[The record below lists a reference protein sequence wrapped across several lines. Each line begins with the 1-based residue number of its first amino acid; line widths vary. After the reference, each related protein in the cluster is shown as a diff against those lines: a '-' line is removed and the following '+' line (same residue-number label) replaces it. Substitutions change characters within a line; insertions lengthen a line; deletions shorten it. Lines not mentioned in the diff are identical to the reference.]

1 LADSPVPAVFLDR
14 DGVINRRRPDHVKS
28 WAEFEF
34 LPGALRALAD
44 LRGMNTPVVVITNQG
59 AVGRG
64 LIAPDQLRDIHCR
77 MLRAIDA
84 AGGHVSAIYTCLH
97 APADGCACRKPKPTL
112 FHQASHDLRIDLP
125 HSVMIGDSPSD
136 VQASRAAGCRPILVN
151 DSGAPVDADV
161 LAVSDLV
168 EAATLWRTLSVPEG
182 VLPC

>member
-34 LPGALRALAD
+34 LPGSLRALTD
-44 LRGMNTPVVVITNQG
+44 LRGMNTTVVVVTNQG

-64 LIAPDQLRDIHCR
+64 LISPDQLRDIHRR

-97 APADGCACRKPKPTL
+97 APADGCACRKPKPAL
-112 FHQASHDLRIDLP
+112 FYQASHDLRIDLP
-125 HSVMIGDSPSD
+125 RSVMIGDSPSD
-136 VQASRAAGCRPILVN
+136 IQASRAAGCRPILVN
-151 DSGAPVDADV
+151 DSGTPVDADV

-168 EAATLWRTLSVPEG
+168 EAATLWRTLSVPAG
-182 VLPC
+182 FLPC